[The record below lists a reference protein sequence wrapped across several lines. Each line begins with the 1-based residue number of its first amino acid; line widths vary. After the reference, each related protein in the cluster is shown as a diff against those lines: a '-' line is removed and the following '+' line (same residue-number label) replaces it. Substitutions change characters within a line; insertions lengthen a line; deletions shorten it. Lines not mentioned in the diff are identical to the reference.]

1 MNNNNNSG
9 SHFFN
14 EQVIERLD
22 TVNKEIKMLKSKNNE
37 MVQKMDLLIDF
48 LERKEQSQR
57 SFGCEIKWRFLINT
71 HYPSAPL

>member
-1 MNNNNNSG
+1 MNNNNSG
-9 SHFFN
+9 SHFFK

-48 LERKEQSQR
+48 LERKEQNRGYILGSWKTE
-57 SFGCEIKWRFLINT
+57 FKNK
-71 HYPSAPL
+71 

>member
-9 SHFFN
+9 SHFFK

-48 LERKEQSQR
+48 LERKEQNRGYILGSWKTE
-57 SFGCEIKWRFLINT
+57 FKNK
-71 HYPSAPL
+71 